1 MANISEVYHEQK
13 SKNNREHCSS
23 CCGAKHAYRH
33 IRGRRNLY
41 SDRLMFGLDH
51 EYLRKFATLIA
62 LASAVT
68 AVGIRIAVYE
78 DRQHEMKI
86 SVKELQEKIAFLES
100 VNMSRGERDN
110 YHTAEI
116 EQLRDDIKEIR
127 RR

>member
-1 MANISEVYHEQK
+1 
-13 SKNNREHCSS
+13 
-23 CCGAKHAYRH
+23 
-33 IRGRRNLY
+33 
-41 SDRLMFGLDH
+41 MFGLDH